1 MSIDTRGIS
10 VLALPAFLRFLSTYP
25 EPQEVCDAL
34 MAGPLANFMAKSV
47 NMVLKTANDT
57 FKTVAATGMAA
68 PLVPR
73 YQEFSCSLSTPVS
86 HAVREA
92 EIVSTTML
100 GQFERYTDLVID
112 RLIWE
117 EVAKTT
123 GDLMIETVPIVSNGT
138 VLGAYVVF
146 HESELTLSRT
156 DFSMLGGIGHL
167 LGVWATHPLTE
178 TNLEANLPVF
188 SDELA
193 FMLNERQLQ
202 VLELVELGRSNSAI
216 GVILG
221 YSQSTVKQDL
231 HRAMRVLR
239 ANDRIEAAQRA
250 RDLGL
255 HGTQNA

>member
-1 MSIDTRGIS
+1 MSVETRGIS
-10 VLALPAFLRFLSTYP
+10 VSALPAFLRFLSTYP
-25 EPQEVCDAL
+25 EPQEVCDVL
-34 MAGPLANFMAKSV
+34 MAGPLSSILAQSV
-47 NMVLKTANDT
+47 NMVLKTTNDT

-92 EIVSTTML
+92 EIVSTRML
-100 GQFERYTDLVID
+100 DQFDRYTDLEID
-112 RLIWE
+112 RSMWE
-117 EVAKTT
+117 EVSRVT

-138 VLGAYVVF
+138 VLGVYVVF
-146 HESELTLSRT
+146 HDPELVLSRA
-156 DFSMLGGIGHL
+156 DFSMLSGIGHL

-178 TNLEANLPVF
+178 TNLDASLPAF

-231 HRAMRVLR
+231 QRAMRVLR
-239 ANDRIEAAQRA
+239 ASDRIEAAQRA
-250 RDLGL
+250 RELGL
-255 HGTQNA
+255 QGTQNA